1 MKRLLCFLV
10 SMFLLSLAAP
20 AWVGAKTVWCL
31 NCSDKW
37 TQKMERVTNVEQL
50 RNAVKT
56 YHEEM
61 EQTQKQIQILQTT
74 IQQYENMLK
83 NTVNL
88 PQNILGEMKGTFSQL
103 AQLTN
108 SLNLQKGDYMAM
120 GQIFDEVYPG
130 LDIIKGLAG
139 GDSDMTVDEIWQKW
153 SAEADRAALAT
164 FQVTANQL
172 RDIAENSGD
181 LDNQVSR
188 LLSTPEGQMQALQS
202 GNSLAAIQIDELRQ
216 LRMLMA
222 TNIQMTTQMAM
233 KDEKREQLSKEQI
246 DHIMD
251 TSGTAKQYQGYF

>member
-1 MKRLLCFLV
+1 MKRLLCSLV
-10 SMFLLSLAAP
+10 SMVLVFLAAP
-20 AWVGAKTVWCL
+20 AWSLTVTCVNCSTVW
-31 NCSDKW
+31 
-37 TQKMERVTNVEQL
+37 TQMMDRITNLEEL
-50 RNAVKT
+50 SNAVKT
-56 YHEEM
+56 YHEAM

-83 NTVNL
+83 NTANL

-108 SLNLQKGDYMAM
+108 NLNIQKGDYMAM
-120 GQIFDEVYPG
+120 GQVFDDVYPG
-130 LDIIKGLAG
+130 LGIIKGLAG
-139 GDSDMTVDEIWQKW
+139 GDSDMTVDEIWEKW
-153 SAEADRAALAT
+153 SAEVDRAALAT
-164 FQVTANQL
+164 FQVTGNQL
-172 RDIAENSGD
+172 RDMAENSEA

-233 KDEKREQLSKEQI
+233 KDEKRGQLSKEQR
-246 DHIMD
+246 DYIMD
-251 TSGTAKQYQGYF
+251 TSRAKDLYKDYF